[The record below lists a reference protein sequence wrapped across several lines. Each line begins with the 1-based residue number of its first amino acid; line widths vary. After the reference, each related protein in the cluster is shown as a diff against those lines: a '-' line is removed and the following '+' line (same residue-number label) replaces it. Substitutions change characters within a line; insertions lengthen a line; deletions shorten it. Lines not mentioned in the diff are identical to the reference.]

1 MRKLNSGDC
10 LQSQDSLI
18 GNLKKKIIPLQ
29 KLSSLTSNQ
38 LLTGAQDL
46 ALLWSPVICQFQA
59 TLKFLFITSIPE
71 WCLGYSDRDRMNI
84 SKITLTL

>member
-10 LQSQDSLI
+10 LQSQDGLI

-38 LLTGAQDL
+38 LLTGAPDL
-46 ALLWSPVICQFQA
+46 AVLWSSVICQFQA
-59 TLKFLFITSIPE
+59 TLSFFSIFLFQN
-71 WCLGYSDRDRMNI
+71 DV
-84 SKITLTL
+84 